1 MSDPTY
7 RIPTTGLYL
16 EPDGTLV
23 PKPKSGATVV
33 DATEALATKLS
44 AAYVGKG
51 LQLMGGSSEAGDGVA
66 IALEELG
73 DAAEGIVLVGDVI
86 ELGLKI
92 AEFLGAFPHKKD
104 PVIAKLERIDAHL
117 NSIEDLVLASWADSR
132 RQQLAILRAQSATS
146 LQIAM
151 EYLDQNQPQSAVWA
165 NKIAQAEFNSLFAVN
180 VFTQSGVDGGLW
192 LRPFSLKA
200 NGLSQVG
207 LTGTPYYNQSWG
219 HFHPD
224 RQQILTDPG
233 RPVWDYR
240 FALPATVYA
249 MVSRLA
255 VLKAVAPRSLQMGE
269 SGCREMR
276 AYVRFLRSVVQ
287 RIQNGMWAT
296 QELPT
301 DQISQFLFGWNGWSP
316 VAAAQIDSG
325 YGFAR
330 AVYAYEWTTLH
341 RADPPM
347 WPAGLSEPFAE
358 GRTPAEVRDLTNENV
373 RRTGSHWWSLV
384 WRDIGMMAMCRIISD
399 LDRAC
404 APRVF
409 WRLIGDAQKR
419 LIMAS
424 TDVTSARVAS
434 GLAYLTSAGDAAD
447 DSGRTFRLY
456 ESLRSGNPAVRQ
468 ALIRATDELLAL
480 TPQEEPPSRPAPV
493 GWWRGEN
500 DARDAVGGN
509 DGRVVGTVRFVA
521 GRAGHSFAFSEGGYV
536 EIPNARVLEPE
547 TITLAAWVRRDAP
560 PSEPAYLLSKG
571 ANACIAASY
580 ALYTGQTG
588 GLFFYVS
595 DGRTIDYSSD
605 AGREIWDNSWHFVV
619 GSYDGEF
626 VRLFID
632 GHEVGTPT
640 PATVEEIGY
649 RLPDGDSLYLGA
661 YRGTCESRFDGAKLD
676 EVRLFDRALTGAQ
689 IANLY
694 TSER

>member
-7 RIPTTGLYL
+7 RIPMTGLYL

-23 PKPKSGATVV
+23 PKPKAGAAVV
-33 DATEALATKLS
+33 DATEAVAAKLT

-51 LQLMGGSSEAGDGVA
+51 LQLMSSTGGGGEGTAD
-66 IALEELG
+66 ALKALG
-73 DAAEGIVLVGDVI
+73 EMAEGIVLVGDVI

-92 AEFLGAFPHKKD
+92 AEFMGAFPHKKD

-117 NSIEDLVLASWADSR
+117 SSIEDLVLASWADSR
-132 RQQLAILRAQSATS
+132 RQQLAILRAHSAAS

-151 EYLDQNQPQSAVWA
+151 DYADQNRPQSAVWA
-165 NKIAQAEFNSLFAVN
+165 SKIGQVEYHSLFAVKA
-180 VFTQSGVDGGLW
+180 FTESGVEGGFW

-200 NGLSQVG
+200 NGLSHVG
-207 LTGTPYYNQSWG
+207 LSGTPYYNQTWA

-233 RPVWDYR
+233 KPVWDYR
-240 FALPATVYA
+240 FTLPATVYA
-249 MVSRLA
+249 IVSRLA
-255 VLKAVAPRSLQMGE
+255 VLKAVAPRLLQMGE
-269 SGCREMR
+269 VGCREMR
-276 AYVRFLRSVVQ
+276 GYVRFLRAVVQ
-287 RIQNGMWAT
+287 RIQDGMWAT

-301 DQISQFLFGWNGWSP
+301 DQHSQFLFGWNGWSP
-316 VAAAQIDSG
+316 VAAAQMDSG

-330 AVYAYEWTTLH
+330 AVFAYEWKTLH
-341 RADPPM
+341 PADPAM
-347 WPAGLSEPFAE
+347 WPIGLSEPFEE
-358 GRTPAEVRDLTNENV
+358 GRTPAEVRDLANENV
-373 RRTGSHWWSLV
+373 RKTGSHWWHLV
-384 WRDIGMMAMCRIISD
+384 WRDIGMLALCRIISD

-404 APRVF
+404 TPRVF
-409 WRLIGDAQKR
+409 WRLIGDAQKK

-424 TDVTSARVAS
+424 TDVTSAKVAS
-434 GLAYLTSAGDAAD
+434 GLAHLTSAGDAAD
-447 DSGRTFRLY
+447 DSARTFRLY
-456 ESLRSGNPAVRQ
+456 ESLRSGNPAVRE
-468 ALIRATDELLAL
+468 ALIRATDELLSL
-480 TPQEEPPSRPAPV
+480 TPQEESPPRAEPV

-500 DARDAVGGN
+500 DGRDVAGGN

-521 GRAGHSFAFSEGGYV
+521 GRAGDAFAFSEGGYL

-547 TITLAAWVRRDAP
+547 TITVAAWVRRDAP

-588 GLFFYVS
+588 GLLFYVS
-595 DGRTIDYSSD
+595 DDRAIDYSAD
-605 AGREIWDNSWHFVV
+605 AGRGIWDNSWHFVA

-626 VRLFID
+626 VRLFVD
-632 GHEVGTPT
+632 GREVGTPT
-640 PATVEEIGY
+640 PAAVEEIGY

-661 YRGTCESRFDGAKLD
+661 YRGTCESRFDEGSLD
-676 EVRLFDRALTGAQ
+676 EVRLFDRALTAAQ

-694 TSER
+694 TTER

>member
-16 EPDGTLV
+16 ETDGTLV
-23 PKPKSGATVV
+23 AKPKSGAPVV
-33 DATEALATKLS
+33 DATEAVAAKLT

-51 LQLMGGSSEAGDGVA
+51 LQLMSGSVEAGDGVGE
-66 IALEELG
+66 ALKELG

-92 AEFLGAFPHKKD
+92 AELMGAFPHKKD

-132 RQQLAILRAQSATS
+132 RQQLAILRAHSAAS

-151 EYLDQNQPQSAVWA
+151 DYAEQNRPQSAVWA
-165 NKIAQAEFNSLFAVN
+165 SKIAQADYNSLFAVK
-180 VFTQSGVDGGLW
+180 VFTESGVEGGFW

-207 LTGTPYYNQSWG
+207 MTGTPYYNQSWA

-233 RPVWDYR
+233 KPVWDYR
-240 FALPATVYA
+240 FTLPATVYA

-255 VLKAVAPRSLQMGE
+255 VLKAVAPRSLQTGE

-276 AYVRFLRSVVQ
+276 GYVRFLRAVVQ

-301 DQISQFLFGWNGWSP
+301 DQYSRFLFGWNGWSP

-330 AVYAYEWTTLH
+330 AVFAYEWSTLYP
-341 RADPPM
+341 ADPAM
-347 WPAGLSEPFAE
+347 WPAGLSEPFE
-358 GRTPAEVRDLTNENV
+358 QGRTPDEVRALANENV
-373 RRTGSHWWSLV
+373 NRTGSHWWSLV
-384 WRDIGMMAMCRIISD
+384 WRDIGMLAMCRIISD

-404 APRVF
+404 TPRVF

-424 TDVTSARVAS
+424 RDVTPARVAS
-434 GLAYLTSAGDAAD
+434 GLAHLTSAGDPAD
-447 DSGRTFRLY
+447 DSARTFRLY

-468 ALIRATDELLAL
+468 ALIRATNELLSL
-480 TPQEEPPSRPAPV
+480 TPPEEPPSRPVPA
-493 GWWRGEN
+493 GWWRGED

-509 DGRVVGTVRFVA
+509 GGRVVGSVRFVA
-521 GRAGHSFAFSEGGYV
+521 GRDGHAFAFSEGGYV
-536 EIPNARVLEPE
+536 EIRNARVLEPD
-547 TITLAAWVRRDAP
+547 TITVTAWVRRDAP

-588 GLFFYVS
+588 GLLFYVS
-595 DGRTIDYSSD
+595 DGRVINYSAD
-605 AGREIWDNSWHFVV
+605 AGRGIWDNSWHFVA

-626 VRLFID
+626 VRLFVD
-632 GHEVGTPT
+632 GREVGTPT
-640 PATVEEIGY
+640 PAVVEEIGY
-649 RLPDGDSLYLGA
+649 RLPDGDSFYLGA
-661 YRGTCESRFDGAKLD
+661 YRGTCESRFDEGRLD
-676 EVRLFDRALTGAQ
+676 EVRLFDRALTAAQ
-689 IANLY
+689 IVALY
-694 TSER
+694 TVES